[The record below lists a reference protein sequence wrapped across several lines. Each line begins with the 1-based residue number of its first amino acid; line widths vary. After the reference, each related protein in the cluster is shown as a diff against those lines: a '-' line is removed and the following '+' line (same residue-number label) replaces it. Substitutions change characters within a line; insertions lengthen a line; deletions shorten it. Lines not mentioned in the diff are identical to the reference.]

1 MPPAAGAGEGA
12 RAFASELLL
21 GPGVEVAVEVAMEE
35 ALAGG
40 AAAAAAAAAAA
51 MVLLGFLGDALDAL
65 EAEGGSA

>member
-1 MPPAAGAGEGA
+1 LLLAGAGAGR

-21 GPGVEVAVEVAMEE
+21 GLGVDVTMEE
-35 ALAGG
+35 ALGG

-51 MVLLGFLGDALDAL
+51 MVLLGLIRDALNAV